1 MRFPLLC
8 AALLSL
14 CFVVSCS
21 RDYREFEDSSG
32 RFTVDYPRTWDI
44 KPGSQT
50 GVAVTFE
57 SRMEGYDDD
66 FPENFSVTA
75 GDIPAGLNEESFAK
89 AAAEAP
95 KAYIPKFKLLS
106 QEPFPKAKYPSFRVV
121 YSGEL
126 AGVEL
131 MWEQYFFVRKG
142 MGYSIIFT
150 ISAKKMDAYRPAID
164 HVVKSFRIRN

>member
-1 MRFPLLC
+1 MKFSLICAILLP
-8 AALLSL
+8 L
-14 CFVVSCS
+14 CFALSCS
-21 RDYREFEDSSG
+21 RDFRGFEDGSG
-32 RFTVDYPRTWDI
+32 RFTVDYPRTWEL

-57 SRMEGYDDD
+57 SPMEGYDDD

-75 GDIPAGLNEESFAK
+75 GDIRADMNEESFAK
-89 AAAEAP
+89 AAAEIP

-106 QEPFPKAKYPSFRVV
+106 QEPFSKAKYPSYRIV
-121 YSGEL
+121 YSGDL
-126 AGVEL
+126 AGTEL
-131 MWEQYFFVRKG
+131 VWEQYFFARKG

-150 ISAKKMDAYRPAID
+150 ISAKKVDAYRPAID

>member
-1 MRFPLLC
+1 MRYALFFSG
-8 AALLSL
+8 LLSL
-14 CFVVSCS
+14 CLVVSCS
-21 RDYREFEDSSG
+21 RDYRGFEDSSG
-32 RFTVDYPRTWDI
+32 RFTVDYPRTWEL

-57 SRMEGYDDD
+57 SPMEGYADD

-75 GDIPAGLNEESFAK
+75 GDIPAGMSEEAFAK

-106 QEPFPKAKYPSFRVV
+106 QERFSKAKYPSYRIV
-121 YSGEL
+121 YSGDL
-126 AGVEL
+126 AGAEL

-150 ISAKKMDAYRPAID
+150 ISAKKMGAYRPSID
-164 HVVKSFRIRN
+164 HVVESFRIRN